1 MNNFFSS
8 PPFRAAFSFIG
19 IVVLTACAIT
29 SPDINPQPVLPTRVV
44 NVTASLANTNVPKA
58 TQANATVAPTLPPTL
73 TNTATMT
80 FTPSATTTAS
90 ATPTRPT
97 STPTAT
103 LTPTATFTSTSTPV
117 PVGFGFISRLNPKDA
132 PTGSIEI
139 ASYDGVKVAADSF
152 SLRVDAEY
160 IGYGDFEAAAKKL
173 ADGKHPVIVVVGSD
187 LTAATRK
194 AASTY
199 PYVKFVGVDQQSDDA
214 LLSNLS
220 FVTSRSDEEGFIAGM
235 VSGYLTKSRVVAVMV
250 PNNNNFE
257 AKRYSNGFTQGVRY
271 SCGICQTIVVQI
283 DVEKENGTE
292 AITRLQRQKTDV
304 LLPALNHTL
313 GAEVTKFGATTGGL
327 WVIGLGRDY
336 GVTLNGGS
344 SNRIAM
350 SILRKPD
357 EVLTQLIKTLMS
369 GGSAKVVTLSAT
381 NNSLRLSPKFASE
394 ISPAAI
400 RLMKDS
406 FDLLASG
413 LLDVGVDFATGDVK

>member
-1 MNNFFSS
+1 MNLFYRLSLLTLCLF
-8 PPFRAAFSFIG
+8 
-19 IVVLTACAIT
+19 LTACAIT
-29 SPDINPQPVLPTRVV
+29 SPDINPQPVLPTRVA
-44 NVTASLANTNVPKA
+44 NVTASLANTHAPSATSAPKA
-58 TQANATVAPTLPPTL
+58 TQASATVAPTLPPTIA
-73 TNTATMT
+73 NTATMT

-132 PTGSIEI
+132 PAGSIEI
-139 ASYDGVKVAADSF
+139 SSYDGVKVAADSF

-160 IGYGDFEAAAKKL
+160 IGSGDFEAAAKKL
-173 ADGKHPVIVVVGSD
+173 ADGKHPIIVVVGSD

-199 PYVKFVGVDQQSDDA
+199 PFVKFVGVNQQSDEA

-220 FVTSRSDEEGFIAGM
+220 LVISRSDEEGFIAGM
-235 VSGYLTKSRVVAVMV
+235 ISGYLTKSRVVGVMV

-257 AKRYSNGFTQGVRY
+257 AKRYTNGFTQGVRY
-271 SCGICQTIVVQI
+271 SCGICQTIVAQI
-283 DVEKENGTE
+283 DVEKENGAE

-313 GAEVTKFGATTGGL
+313 GAEVTKLGATTGGL

-336 GVTLNGGS
+336 GATLNDG
-344 SNRIAM
+344 NRIAV

-357 EVLTQLIKTLMS
+357 EVIVQLIKTLMS
-369 GGSAKVVTLSAT
+369 GDPAKVVTLSAT
-381 NNSLRLSPKFASE
+381 NNGLRLSPKFASE

>member
-1 MNNFFSS
+1 
-8 PPFRAAFSFIG
+8 
-19 IVVLTACAIT
+19 
-29 SPDINPQPVLPTRVV
+29 
-44 NVTASLANTNVPKA
+44 
-58 TQANATVAPTLPPTL
+58 
-73 TNTATMT
+73 
-80 FTPSATTTAS
+80 
-90 ATPTRPT
+90 
-97 STPTAT
+97 
-103 LTPTATFTSTSTPV
+103 
-117 PVGFGFISRLNPKDA
+117 LNPKDA
-132 PTGSIEI
+132 PVGSIEI
-139 ASYDGVKVAADSF
+139 SSYDGVKAAADSF

-160 IGYGDFEAAAKKL
+160 IGSGDFDSAAKKL
-173 ADGKHPVIVVVGSD
+173 ADGKHPIIVVVGAD

-199 PYVKFVGVDQQSDDA
+199 PFVKFVGVNQQSDEA

-220 FVTSRSDEEGFIAGM
+220 VVISRSDEEGFIAGM
-235 VSGYLTKSRVVAVMV
+235 IGGYLTKSRVVAVMV

-257 AKRYSNGFTQGVRY
+257 AKRYTNGFTQGVRY

-283 DVEKENGTE
+283 DVEKENGAE

-313 GAEVTKFGATTGGL
+313 GADVTKLGATTGGL
-327 WVIGLGRDY
+327 WVIGVGRDY
-336 GVTLNGGS
+336 GVTLNDG
-344 SNRIAM
+344 NRIAV

-357 EVLTQLIKTLMS
+357 EVIVQLIKTLMS
-369 GGSAKVVTLSAT
+369 GGPAKVMTLSAT
-381 NNSLRLSPKFASE
+381 NNGLRLSPKFASE

>member
-1 MNNFFSS
+1 M
-8 PPFRAAFSFIG
+8 
-19 IVVLTACAIT
+19 
-29 SPDINPQPVLPTRVV
+29 
-44 NVTASLANTNVPKA
+44 
-58 TQANATVAPTLPPTL
+58 
-73 TNTATMT
+73 
-80 FTPSATTTAS
+80 
-90 ATPTRPT
+90 
-97 STPTAT
+97 
-103 LTPTATFTSTSTPV
+103 
-117 PVGFGFISRLNPKDA
+117 NPKDA
-132 PTGSIEI
+132 PDGSIEI

-160 IGYGDFEAAAKKL
+160 IGSGDFDAAVKKL
-173 ADGKHPVIVVVGSD
+173 ADGKHPIIVVVGSD

-199 PYVKFVGVDQQSDDA
+199 PLVKFVGVAQQSDEA

-220 FVTSRSDEEGFIAGM
+220 LVTSRSDEEGFIAGM

-271 SCGICQTIVVQI
+271 SCGICQTIVMQI
-283 DVEKENGTE
+283 DVEKENGAD

-304 LLPALNHTL
+304 LLPALNHNL
-313 GAEVTKFGATTGGL
+313 GSEVTKMSATTGGL

-336 GVTLNGGS
+336 GVTLNSGGGS
-344 SNRIAM
+344 RIAI
-350 SILRKPD
+350 SILRKSD
-357 EVLTQLIKTLMS
+357 EVIAQLIKTLMS
-369 GGSAKVVTLSAT
+369 GSSAKAATLSVS
-381 NNSLRLSPKFASE
+381 NGGLRLSPKFASE
-394 ISPAAI
+394 ISPAAV